1 MIFDIILAATN
12 HSSYSFWNI
21 INHLIK
27 SIFDI
32 NLFFVTFLLLK
43 KSILLKDTFFCHG
56 LVYLKL
62 IADNICFDLNS
73 LYSNSFLDVLT
84 Y

>member
-12 HSSYSFWNI
+12 HSPYSFWNI

-43 KSILLKDTFFCHG
+43 KSILLKDTFF
-56 LVYLKL
+56 VM
-62 IADNICFDLNS
+62 
-73 LYSNSFLDVLT
+73 V
-84 Y
+84 